1 MGNKPA
7 QKVLVVDDEEPE
19 PASGPPSGRHAAIVL
34 EEPATGQTALRLAHD
49 DPYQAPEG
57 YPVKADTTTGVYW
70 TPGSGTYDRARAEIW
85 FASEEFALTNGF
97 VKG

>member
-1 MGNKPA
+1 
-7 QKVLVVDDEEPE
+7 
-19 PASGPPSGRHAAIVL
+19 
-34 EEPATGQTALRLAHD
+34 LAHD

-70 TPGSGTYDRARAEIW
+70 TPGSGTYDGARAEIW